1 MKIEDLI
8 SDLGKVKIDNST
20 TRTLVKKQM
29 EEFATIY
36 SKLEINKT
44 AIERVD
50 RRVDNLPVITDL
62 RETDEYLNKYLPFKI
77 QNMIDETLFNCL
89 GSFEM

>member
-1 MKIEDLI
+1 M
-8 SDLGKVKIDNST
+8 
-20 TRTLVKKQM
+20 KKQM

-77 QNMIDETLFNCL
+77 QNMIDDTLFNCL